1 MTDPVVTRLIL
12 IRHARTQYD
21 KSCVPP
27 ENPPL
32 DPEASHDYASMRSA
46 LPDNYRWLISPLKRC
61 QDTAK
66 HLIKNGAKLAS
77 RQNDD
82 RLREQSYGLWHGKNI
97 GMLWES
103 ELAQLDKHNWHFLH
117 PNHVPPDGESFAQVM
132 TRLAPVI
139 TEVADQNTVLV
150 THGMVIRAL
159 VGLALGMPP
168 DQSLSIDI
176 APLSITA
183 LSYMKSG
190 TSETPAN
197 GGQWQL
203 NFLNCAY

>member
-12 IRHARTQYD
+12 IRHAQTQYD

-32 DPEASHDYASMRSA
+32 DPEVGHDYAAMRSA
-46 LPDNYRWLISPLKRC
+46 IPDDYRWLISPLMRC
-61 QDTAK
+61 QDTARL
-66 HLIKNGAKLAS
+66 LIKNGAKLAS
-77 RQNDD
+77 QQNDD
-82 RLREQSYGLWHGKNI
+82 RLREQSYGQWHGQKI
-97 GMLWES
+97 SMLWES

-139 TEVADQNTVLV
+139 NKYADQNTVLV

-159 VGLALGMPP
+159 LGLALGMTA
-168 DQSLSIDI
+168 DQSLSINI
-176 APLSITA
+176 APLSLTE

-190 TSETPAN
+190 SSDVAAN

-203 NFLNCAY
+203 NYLNRAY